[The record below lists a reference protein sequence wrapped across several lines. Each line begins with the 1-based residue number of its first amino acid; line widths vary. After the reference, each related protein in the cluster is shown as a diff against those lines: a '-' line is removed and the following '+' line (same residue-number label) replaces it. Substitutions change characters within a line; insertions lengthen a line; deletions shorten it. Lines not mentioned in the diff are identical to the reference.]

1 MSEAQ
6 RRARE
11 QERIETLCAATAR
24 ALSGVPDLHY
34 RGRRLHRGK
43 RPLPLYAPH
52 LSPAL
57 EQDDWTSFRG
67 AADGYG
73 LRLAHSDAALHERLR
88 PADPVERMV
97 FELLEQFRAEAQV
110 PASMPG
116 ARRNLRHR
124 FEAWSLAFHHGG
136 GTATVRGLL
145 LYTVAQVCRSRV
157 SGEPVVEE
165 TEDLLEGTRADLAP
179 LIGVALAG
187 LRRERRDQ
195 AAYAPHAL
203 AIARTIAARL
213 AVYGANDLDDGDD
226 AGPDD
231 AWTEFSLLL
240 DQGESLD
247 DSIATTVAGRGLV
260 LEAGRD
266 DYRIHT
272 TAYDRV
278 DMAATMVRTEQLA
291 EFRTRLDRRIAG
303 LGVNLAHLAR
313 DLKAL
318 LARPERDGWEGAME
332 EGVIDG
338 RRLAQLVASPTER
351 RLFRTEREVP
361 RADCLVT
368 LLVDCSG
375 SMKEHIETVAAL
387 ADVLVRAL
395 EQAGVASEVLGYTTA
410 AWNGGRAQRD
420 WLRAGRPARPGRLNE
435 TSHLVFKAAAT
446 AWRHARTGLAALLK
460 AELFREGV
468 DGEAIDW
475 ALSRSA
481 IRDEAR
487 RLLIVVSDGSPMDS
501 ATSLANDPHY
511 LDRHLQQVVARHEAA
526 GAEIYGVGVGLD
538 LSPYYSRSHVLDLT
552 GTSATA
558 VFRELVAM
566 IARRN
571 TR

>member
-11 QERIETLCAATAR
+11 QERIETLCAAAAR
-24 ALSGVPDLHY
+24 ALSGVPDLHF

-43 RPLPLYAPH
+43 RPLPIYAPH

-57 EQDDWTSFRG
+57 EHDDFGSFRG

-73 LRLAHSDAALHERLR
+73 LRLAHSNAALHEALR
-88 PADPVERMV
+88 PTDPVERMV
-97 FELLEQFRAEAQV
+97 FELLEQFRAEAQA
-110 PASMPG
+110 PAGMPG
-116 ARRNLRHR
+116 VRHNLRHR

-187 LRRERRDQ
+187 LRRERHDQ

-203 AIARTIAARL
+203 SIARTIGARL
-213 AVYGANDLDDGDD
+213 AAYGADDLDASDDD
-226 AGPDD
+226 APED
-231 AWTEFSLLL
+231 AWNEFSLLL
-240 DQGESLD
+240 DEGDALD
-247 DSIATTVAGRGLV
+247 DSAATAVSGRSLV
-260 LEAGRD
+260 LAPGAD
-266 DYRIHT
+266 DYRVYT
-272 TAYDRV
+272 TAYDRI
-278 DMAATMVRTEQLA
+278 DTAASLVRADQLV
-291 EFRTRLDRRIAG
+291 EFRARLDRRIAA

-318 LARPERDGWEGAME
+318 LALPERDGWEGAME

-351 RLFRTEREVP
+351 RLFRTERAVP
-361 RADCLVT
+361 RADCLVSV
-368 LLVDCSG
+368 LIDCSG

-387 ADVLVRAL
+387 ADVLARAL
-395 EQAGVASEVLGYTTA
+395 EQAGVASEILGYTTA

-420 WLRAGRPARPGRLNE
+420 WLRRGRPAQPGRLNE
-435 TSHLVFKAAAT
+435 TSLLIFKSAAT
-446 AWRHARTGLAALLK
+446 AWRHARPGMAAMLK

-468 DGEAIDW
+468 DGEAVDW
-475 ALSRSA
+475 AMTRSA
-481 IRDEAR
+481 ARDEAR

-501 ATSLANDPHY
+501 ATNLANGAHC

-558 VFRELVAM
+558 VFRELMAM
-566 IARRN
+566 IGRRS